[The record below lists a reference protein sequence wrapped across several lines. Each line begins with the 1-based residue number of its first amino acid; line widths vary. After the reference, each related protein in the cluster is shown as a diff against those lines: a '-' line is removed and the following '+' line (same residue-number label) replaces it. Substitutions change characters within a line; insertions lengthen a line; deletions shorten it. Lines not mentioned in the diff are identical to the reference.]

1 MEHFIN
7 CFNLTNLLYNITK
20 KYKMDFLT
28 QIIKNGCSIKCYFDD
43 FENYPN
49 RIGFQLTTPHNL
61 DLHPSQDEI
70 DNDFWLLFSIFG
82 LKILE
87 NISDPFT
94 YNSEEGY
101 GAILINNVRYEINLP
116 NDIASLFK
124 INEHQHLNNF
134 SFNLIHNKII
144 DLILE
149 KIDHNLELKT
159 IYYNLS
165 VLDGPEHYIKN
176 YVDSDN
182 SDDDNSGE
190 NYSGYSIGFAKIL
203 KCYNESINAF

>member
-1 MEHFIN
+1 
-7 CFNLTNLLYNITK
+7 
-20 KYKMDFLT
+20 MDFLT

-43 FENYPN
+43 LENYPN

-61 DLHPSQDEI
+61 DLYPSQDEI

-94 YNSEEGY
+94 YNIEESY

-124 INEHQHLNNF
+124 INEHQHLNNY
-134 SFNLIHNKII
+134 SFDLIHNRII

-159 IYYNLS
+159 IYYNLIIQE
-165 VLDGPEHYIKN
+165 GPEHYIKN

-182 SDDDNSGE
+182 SDNSDNSDDDNSSE

-203 KCYNESINAF
+203 KSYNENAF